1 MCWDLATHPLFVAET
16 MAPQLN
22 IKRLMCSRQS
32 FVPSRAP
39 LEDNAFVLMEYDNG
53 AVGSMWTSAVNSGA
67 MHSQK
72 VRIVGE
78 KASIEWWDEHPNQLS
93 YEVQGEPARIL
104 ERGMPYLSANA
115 LADDRIGGGH
125 PEGLFEAGPISIAAM
140 RRRLTPRTVTIAPS
154 CKTSGIRTSKPGYTA
169 STGSSSA
176 SNRLMPAASGL
187 TLLYLNFPSPV
198 ESPPLVY

>member
-1 MCWDLATHPLFVAET
+1 
-16 MAPQLN
+16 LN

-104 ERGMPYLSANA
+104 ERG
-115 LADDRIGGGH
+115 
-125 PEGLFEAGPISIAAM
+125 
-140 RRRLTPRTVTIAPS
+140 
-154 CKTSGIRTSKPGYTA
+154 
-169 STGSSSA
+169 
-176 SNRLMPAASGL
+176 
-187 TLLYLNFPSPV
+187 
-198 ESPPLVY
+198 